1 MTPQFVN
8 SKYPSGQTYNNRSRY
23 NSRSKRHFV
32 PGQQQQQRYNTSES
46 TTTTSAEMRNP
57 SDLEFT
63 PQALNFGQALYL
75 NTPASNHSSHMMM
88 GQQCCSSECGNSSGM
103 VDHTRPLMDQ
113 HNMPSM
119 YSPPS
124 LCSPMGYDFI
134 NSTGSPYEQ
143 MQATPQP
150 LSNGYEPYGCSVS
163 ANGTPL
169 LPSMQFPLA
178 MAYNMASE
186 YDTYDENGNLVV
198 EDYSR
203 HQRMLDQDAA
213 NLDEWDEDYDG
224 DKEQL
229 ACYVC
234 RGRRMCFCYFLK
246 VRYYKFPSF
255 LDLVDHQYK
264 KWKSSVVKARKAAA
278 AAATSG
284 VTQSA

>member
-1 MTPQFVN
+1 MTPQFIN
-8 SKYPSGQTYNNRSRY
+8 SKYPNGQTYNRAGGRYSR
-23 NSRSKRHFV
+23 NKRHFAAS
-32 PGQQQQQRYNTSES
+32 QQRCETSS
-46 TTTTSAEMRNP
+46 DMRNP
-57 SDLEFT
+57 NTELEFT

-75 NTPASNHSSHMMM
+75 NTPSSNHSSHMMSS
-88 GQQCCSSECGNSSGM
+88 GQQCCSIECGNSSGV
-103 VDHTRPLMDQ
+103 VDHTGQLMD
-113 HNMPSM
+113 HSNMQSM

-124 LCSPMGYDFI
+124 MCSPMGYDYA
-134 NSTGSPYEQ
+134 SSSAHSVASPYEQ
-143 MQATPQP
+143 QAMQISPP
-150 LSNGYEPYGCSVS
+150 LLAANYDQYGCSVS

-169 LPSMQFPLA
+169 LPPMQFPLA

-203 HQRMLDQDAA
+203 HQRMFDQDAT
-213 NLDEWDEDYDG
+213 NIDEWDEDYDG

-264 KWKSSVVKARKAAA
+264 KWKSSVAKARKAAA
-278 AAATSG
+278 AAATTTSG
-284 VTQSA
+284 VPQSA